1 MFELLAELTLS
12 SEHEGMRMKS
22 YVGVSRH
29 RAQGRY
35 TAVLDGITLGS
46 WSTAKAAAIARDRAI
61 LYLEADLALQVPR
74 ESKRKGPASP
84 EELRREAQLVYRR
97 NSRYPRQ
104 YIGLSYVAARDSW
117 AASCTHNGE
126 RIQIGNYP
134 TAKEAAEARDRL
146 AKYMLGD
153 AAILNFPDRELT
165 PASPRQL
172 SRELITK
179 NKLRKHRKKARTR
192 SSRPP
197 GEYHGY
203 IGVLYI
209 APTKRWQASVT
220 HNGVSYQVNSY
231 DTETQAAEARDRLAK
246 HLKGRAAV
254 LNFPQRRLRAASLEE
269 LREERRLA
277 RERRR
282 RSQRS

>member
-1 MFELLAELTLS
+1 
-12 SEHEGMRMKS
+12 MKS

-46 WSTAKAAAIARDRAI
+46 WSTARAAAVARDRAI
-61 LYLEADLALQVPR
+61 KFLESDLELQVPK

-84 EELRREAQLVYRR
+84 EDLRREAQLLYRK
-97 NSRYPRQ
+97 NSRYPRR

-134 TAKEAAEARDRL
+134 TAKDAAEARDRL
-146 AKYMLGD
+146 AKYMLGEE
-153 AAILNFPDRELT
+153 AILNFPDSSLP

-172 SRELITK
+172 SRELITN
-179 NKLRKHRKKARTR
+179 NKLRKHRQKARAR
-192 SSRPP
+192 KSRPP

-209 APTKRWQASVT
+209 APTNRWQASVT
-220 HNGVSYQVNSY
+220 HQGVSYQVNSY
-231 DTETQAAEARDRLAK
+231 DTETEAAEARDRLAK
-246 HLKGRAAV
+246 HLKGAEAV
-254 LNFPQRRLRAASLEE
+254 LNFPNRRLKAASLDE
-269 LREERRLA
+269 LRKERRQA

-282 RSQRS
+282 RLPS